1 MIFYV
6 STQRFS
12 APGRRLRRRLPPA
25 LKRRFRPLSY
35 EELLFERAGP
45 IGHYIFTDFDR
56 LTRFEIECVA
66 AFADALRKVAPQAR
80 VLNDPVRVLERT
92 PLLAALH
99 AHGINDFTVTRL
111 DTGARPDRYPVFVR
125 AEDGYAGPE
134 TDLLHD
140 REELEAALAD
150 LARCGRPLKGRIA
163 VGYAAEPGADGLFRR
178 YCAFNVG
185 GVVFAYQLHRSRHW
199 IVKRNY
205 PIFDGSISASDDLQ
219 DSAEARAEL
228 SEFIRGNP
236 DVTALSE
243 VFRIA
248 GVDFGRADYGIVG
261 GRVQVY
267 EINTNPNAPRSRR
280 ASPNPERIDL
290 IDRHMLPALER
301 LDTPVDARGRVA
313 FTEARPRAHDLRLP
327 RLRLPISVARRIGD
341 RIHRPKRAN

>member
-12 APGRRLRRRLPPA
+12 TPGRRLRRRLPPD
-25 LKRRFRPLSY
+25 LKRRFRNLSY

-56 LTRFEIECVA
+56 LTRSEIECVA
-66 AFADALRKVAPQAR
+66 AFAAALRRAAPEAKI
-80 VLNDPVRVLERT
+80 LNDPVRVLERA

-99 AHGINDFTVTRL
+99 ERGINGFTVTRL
-111 DTGARPDRYPVFVR
+111 DCGARPDCYPVFVR

-134 TDLLHD
+134 TDLLYSRD
-140 REELEAALAD
+140 ELETALAD
-150 LARCGRPLKGRIA
+150 FARRGLPLKGRIA
-163 VGYAAEPGADGLFRR
+163 VGYAAEPGPDGLFRR
-178 YCAFNVG
+178 YCTFNVDG
-185 GVVFAYQLHRSRHW
+185 EIFAHQLHRSRHW
-199 IVKRNY
+199 IVKRNH

-219 DSAEARAEL
+219 NTSEARAEL
-228 SEFIRGNP
+228 FEFLHTNP
-236 DVTALSE
+236 HAETLAK

-280 ASPNPERIDL
+280 TSPNPERIDI
-290 IDRHMLPALER
+290 IDTHMLPAIR
-301 LDTPVDARGRVA
+301 RIDVPIDARGRVA
-313 FTEARPRAHDLRLP
+313 FSETRPRAHDVRFP
-327 RLRLPISVARRIGD
+327 RLRLPISIARKIGD
-341 RIHRPKRAN
+341 RIRQPKGAN